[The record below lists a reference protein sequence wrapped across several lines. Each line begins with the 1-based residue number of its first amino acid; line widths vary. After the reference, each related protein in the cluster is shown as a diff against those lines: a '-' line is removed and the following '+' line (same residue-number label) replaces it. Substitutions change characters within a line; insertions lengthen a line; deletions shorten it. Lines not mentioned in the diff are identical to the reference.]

1 MTPLVHTVESI
12 VSSHGTRFEVWICT
26 QHSVV
31 GTADSILIREVHVLV
46 CLLVRFHFN
55 ILYSSGTVV
64 GATECVWPGIRALG
78 SSENTSELLID
89 ACQEGR

>member
-31 GTADSILIREVHVLV
+31 GTADSVLIREVHVLV
-46 CLLVRFHFN
+46 SF
-55 ILYSSGTVV
+55 
-64 GATECVWPGIRALG
+64 
-78 SSENTSELLID
+78 SEVPL
-89 ACQEGR
+89 